1 MTLPE
6 LILVEISIKRFGRK
20 TNFICAGSSGYRLNM
35 ISESM
40 FPFYGISKKS
50 KTYPLYAITSRSSVN
65 LKKRRPSG
73 RI

>member
-40 FPFYGISKKS
+40 FPFYGISKN
-50 KTYPLYAITSRSSVN
+50 R
-65 LKKRRPSG
+65 KRTHYMQLLQEVLS
-73 RI
+73 I